1 MWQEATA
8 QVLAT
13 KLHPGAPRPHLLS
26 APAHVCDPVT
36 ILKKMSPWTRA
47 WRPRGGAAVRLWR
60 NRGGAD
66 RPSHARVQPSLRG
79 RLSRRW
85 PQYGGRA
92 PIARAIRG
100 AAGLGAAD
108 DQRGLHFRYRRWP
121 TCSLAFM
128 TVSMPGA
135 ELGLADHLRAFRTE
149 MAEAAADGR
158 YYCLTPVLVAA
169 WKRTGGEIRPRSF
182 VTSPLLLAAQMLGS
196 YITAGTPSD
205 DSAGTSIVLG
215 DRRHA
220 NGMRGA
226 R

>member
-1 MWQEATA
+1 MVAREFDFGAIAVEPTGPAMREFNRVFEGVFRGDGRNMRAGRQLPA
-8 QVLAT
+8 QF
-13 KLHPGAPRPHLLS
+13 
-26 APAHVCDPVT
+26 D
-36 ILKKMSPWTRA
+36 
-47 WRPRGGAAVRLWR
+47 
-60 NRGGAD
+60 
-66 RPSHARVQPSLRG
+66 
-79 RLSRRW
+79 
-85 PQYGGRA
+85 
-92 PIARAIRG
+92 
-100 AAGLGAAD
+100 AAGPGAAD

-135 ELGLADHLRAFRTE
+135 ELGLANPLRAFRTE

-205 DSAGTSIVLG
+205 DSAGASIALG